1 MARKKSALVELNR
14 DRRSWSL
21 RVSSTDEVLLKDIAN
36 AIGQARSRGIDILNT
51 VDPLAGI
58 DAKPRKVNAK
68 KPATPAE
75 GKPHETNRD

>member
-1 MARKKSALVELNR
+1 
-14 DRRSWSL
+14 
-21 RVSSTDEVLLKDIAN
+21 LKDIAN